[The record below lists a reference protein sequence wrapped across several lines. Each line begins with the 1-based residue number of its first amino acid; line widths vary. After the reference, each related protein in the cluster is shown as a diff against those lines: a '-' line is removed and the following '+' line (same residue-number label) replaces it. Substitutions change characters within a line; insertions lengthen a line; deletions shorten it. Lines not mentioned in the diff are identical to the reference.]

1 MKEITVKCPA
11 KINLFFNIIGLDERN
26 YHLVHGLNQSISI
39 YDILTIKINN
49 TNSIN
54 IKCND
59 SSIPTDEK
67 NSIYKAAKLF
77 LDYTKITTGLDIY
90 LEKNI
95 PTEAGLGGESTDAAG
110 TISALNIIFNTNLSK
125 EELNK
130 ISYQTSCDVPFCIEG
145 GSKEVKGCGQIVI
158 PWQNP
163 YSYYLVITPN
173 IGHSTKEMFNL
184 YDNKITKYK
193 KLKPTIGHNDFHLI
207 LNNDIKDLITKI
219 KKETKAKTAMLT
231 GSGSSIIAIFN
242 NKDELDNAYNI
253 IKNELN
259 NTYKIA
265 KTQNVSGIEE
275 IKK

>member
-1 MKEITVKCPA
+1 MNEITVKCPA

-39 YDILTIKINN
+39 YDILNIKINN

-59 SSIPTDEK
+59 LSIPTDEK
-67 NSIYKAAKLF
+67 NSIYKAAKIF

-110 TISALNIIFNTNLSK
+110 TISALNTLFNTNLSK
-125 EELNK
+125 EELNR
-130 ISYQTSCDVPFCIEG
+130 ISYQTSCDVPFCIQG
-145 GSKEVKGCGQIVI
+145 GSKEVKGCGEIVI

-163 YSYYLVITPN
+163 YSCYLVITPN
-173 IGHSTKEMFNL
+173 IGHSTKEMFKL
-184 YDNKITKYK
+184 YDDKITKYK
-193 KLKPTIGHNDFHLI
+193 TLKPTIGHNDFHLV
-207 LNNDIKDLITKI
+207 LNKDII
-219 KKETKAKTAMLT
+219 KLKNETKTKTNAQKVMLT

-242 NKDELDNAYNI
+242 NKDELDNAYDI

-265 KTQNVSGIEE
+265 KAQNVSGIEE